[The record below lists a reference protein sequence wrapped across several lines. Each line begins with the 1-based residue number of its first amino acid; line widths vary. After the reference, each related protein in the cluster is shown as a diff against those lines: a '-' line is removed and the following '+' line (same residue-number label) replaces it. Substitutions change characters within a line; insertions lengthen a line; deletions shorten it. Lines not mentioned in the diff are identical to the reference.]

1 MSDQSNDI
9 AMFGINSRGI
19 GNKLKGILDCMS
31 EIQQFSV
38 AEAGGAVIP
47 ERYFTL
53 KDKLEYFMIG
63 FKSTFMGGIIS
74 IIFIPLAI
82 GVVENKIPAF
92 GGNGSNMFDS
102 FFVFLLALS
111 FSIGYGLFFATIGQ
125 LYSGGMTKSMIL
137 NLFSGVTMASILK
150 FIIAFV
156 SYQVFYFILLKEE
169 NIIYV
174 LTKFY
179 HIGVSQKF
187 LQKVYFILLDFKPIL
202 LSSTTFIFITTVLF
216 ISIPWIS
223 LGIRMFKL
231 RGGRHFSNFISK
243 K

>member
-1 MSDQSNDI
+1 MSNQVDDL
-9 AMFGINSRGI
+9 AMMSSGSGD
-19 GNKLKGILDCMS
+19 KPKGILDCMS
-31 EIQQFSV
+31 DIQQFSV

-53 KDKLEYFMIG
+53 KNRLEYFMIG
-63 FKSTFMGGIIS
+63 LKSTFVGGIIS
-74 IIFIPLAI
+74 IIFVPLAI

-92 GGNGSNMFDS
+92 GGDGSNIFDS

-125 LYSGGMTKSMIL
+125 LYSGGVTKSMIL
-137 NLFSGVTMASILK
+137 NLFGGVTMASILK
-150 FIIAFV
+150 FIIAFI
-156 SYQVFYFILLKEE
+156 SYQTFYFILLKEE
-169 NIIYV
+169 NIIFLLSKLYKV
-174 LTKFY
+174 
-179 HIGVSQKF
+179 GVNKNL
-187 LQKVYFILLDFKPIL
+187 LQKIYLILLDFKPIL
-202 LSSTTFIFITTVLF
+202 LSSTTFIGITTVLF

-223 LGIRMFKL
+223 LGIRMFKM